1 MNTDLEETLRE
12 LGPGY
17 REMVA
22 RMRRC
27 CTFEPRSV
35 VAAKRSKAHE
45 FPRWGY
51 AVAAAFALAFAI
63 SAVFTAPHSHSAAS
77 DVRNAAAAV
86 PASPYTLAY
95 GAGEME
101 MQEIVRTQR
110 PDGSWENDFL
120 TRQNAA
126 ALRGVAGASVA
137 YRKALRYLRSRGL
150 CPLTDE
156 ELRSRAAFARCHV
169 HG

>member
-1 MNTDLEETLRE
+1 MNTDLDQTLRE

-17 REMVA
+17 REMVV

-27 CTFEPRSV
+27 CTLEPRTAG
-35 VAAKRSKAHE
+35 AAKRKASFE

-51 AVAAAFALAFAI
+51 AAAAAFALAFAV
-63 SAVFTAPHSHSAAS
+63 SALFTAPHHRIIPQAHHSS
-77 DVRNAAAAV
+77 
-86 PASPYTLAY
+86 ASPYTLAY
-95 GAGEME
+95 GAGEAE
-101 MQEIVRTQR
+101 TLEIVRTQR

-137 YRKALRYLRSRGL
+137 YRKAVRYLRSRGL
-150 CPLTDE
+150 CPLTDD
-156 ELRSRAAFARCHV
+156 ELRSRAAFARRHV
-169 HG
+169 RG

>member
-1 MNTDLEETLRE
+1 MNTDLEETLRD

-27 CTFEPRSV
+27 CTFEPCTV
-35 VAAKRSKAHE
+35 VPGKRRKALE

-51 AVAAAFALAFAI
+51 AVAAAFALAFAV
-63 SAVFTAPHSHSAAS
+63 SAVFTAPHSHSAPDA
-77 DVRNAAAAV
+77 RNAAAA

-95 GAGEME
+95 GASEME

-156 ELRSRAAFARCHV
+156 ELRSRAAYARCHV
-169 HG
+169 RG